1 MSSSTESFRRTP
13 GSSPDFQSEYAS
25 QLSSL
30 FPEAIVDGK
39 LDISKIRELLGED
52 AADES
57 ERFGLFWPGKHNAL
71 RAAQLPTT
79 ATLVPQPEFSKNWDG
94 TKNVFIEGDNLEVLK
109 ILQKHYHGKIK
120 VIYIDPP
127 YNTGQDFIYPDNF
140 GEGLESYLEWTRQ
153 INQEGKKVSTNSE
166 SEGRFHSNWLNMI
179 YPRLKLAR
187 NLLTQ
192 DGVIFISI
200 GREEV
205 QNLTSVCNQIFG
217 EQNVIT
223 VFSREQKSGSNQGDY
238 VAPQLDFI
246 VACAR
251 SRESLKPFVLSNK
264 ELERDN
270 EKSLFQS
277 SLDPLRGCVNQRYW
291 MEAPDGSFIIPP
303 GENFPEI
310 IKDGSHIPPKSRN
323 DKVWRWSWA
332 SYLAQKDQLRF
343 KDTGR
348 GTLLDQNGQPS
359 KWNVYTVKSNLDSDM
374 RPRDYIFGL
383 TNSAGTAE
391 LNALG
396 LEGLFDN
403 PKPTE
408 LIQFLISIVQDTS
421 DAIIL
426 DFFAGSGTTGHA
438 VMALNAIDGGTR
450 QVIQVQ
456 LPEPTSEDSDAR
468 REGYLTIS
476 DLTRKRLNAAGDS
489 LQSTLSGQAVD
500 VGYRSYRLSD
510 TNFSKWRVESSIA
523 ANKLEEHLL
532 SLRDSF
538 SENRSSD
545 ALLIEILLKQGYSL
559 SEKFRDINVD
569 NLQIKS
575 ISDNII
581 LAYLDNAIKPTL
593 MQIRKI
599 LDLKPMRFIILDD
612 SLQGDDELKTNLVQE
627 CKSSNVELW
636 TA

>member
-1 MSSSTESFRRTP
+1 
-13 GSSPDFQSEYAS
+13 
-25 QLSSL
+25 
-30 FPEAIVDGK
+30 
-39 LDISKIRELLGED
+39 
-52 AADES
+52 
-57 ERFGLFWPGKHNAL
+57 
-71 RAAQLPTT
+71 
-79 ATLVPQPEFSKNWDG
+79 
-94 TKNVFIEGDNLEVLK
+94 
-109 ILQKHYHGKIK
+109 
-120 VIYIDPP
+120 
-127 YNTGQDFIYPDNF
+127 
-140 GEGLESYLEWTRQ
+140 
-153 INQEGKKVSTNSE
+153 
-166 SEGRFHSNWLNMI
+166 
-179 YPRLKLAR
+179 
-187 NLLTQ
+187 
-192 DGVIFISI
+192 
-200 GREEV
+200 
-205 QNLTSVCNQIFG
+205 
-217 EQNVIT
+217 
-223 VFSREQKSGSNQGDY
+223 
-238 VAPQLDFI
+238 
-246 VACAR
+246 
-251 SRESLKPFVLSNK
+251 
-264 ELERDN
+264 
-270 EKSLFQS
+270 
-277 SLDPLRGCVNQRYW
+277 
-291 MEAPDGSFIIPP
+291 
-303 GENFPEI
+303 
-310 IKDGSHIPPKSRN
+310 
-323 DKVWRWSWA
+323 
-332 SYLAQKDQLRF
+332 LAQKDQLRF

-421 DAIIL
+421 DAIVL

-476 DLTRKRLNAAGDS
+476 DVTRKRLNAAGDS

-510 TNFSKWRVESSIA
+510 TNFSKWRVESGIA

-581 LAYLDNAIKPTL
+581 LAYLDTAIKPTL